1 MKYWCKWRQNGC
13 ARIIDSSG
21 FVSGLYEGRVAMYD
35 SPANNTYTVIL
46 NQLKDSDKGYYW
58 CMTDEEK
65 EQQSSTEL
73 KIIDGTSS
81 HIGSSLPA
89 Q

>member
-1 MKYWCKWRQNGC
+1 VL
-13 ARIIDSSG
+13 AS
-21 FVSGLYEGRVAMYD
+21 YEGRVALYD
-35 SPANNTYTVIL
+35 SPVNQTLTIVL
-46 NQLKDSDKGYYW
+46 NQLSDSDKGYYW

-81 HIGSSLPA
+81 RVGSSLPIE
-89 Q
+89 

>member
-1 MKYWCKWRQNGC
+1 
-13 ARIIDSSG
+13 
-21 FVSGLYEGRVAMYD
+21 MYD

-46 NQLKDSDKGYYW
+46 NQLKDSDKAYYW

-81 HIGSSLPA
+81 HVGSSLPA

>member
-13 ARIIDSSG
+13 ARIIDTTG
-21 FVSGLYEGRVAMYD
+21 YVSGPYEGRVAIID
-35 SPANNTYTVIL
+35 SPANNTMTIIL

-65 EQQSSTEL
+65 EQQSSAEL
-73 KIIDGTSS
+73 KVIDGTSS
-81 HIGSSLPA
+81 WVVSSLPA
-89 Q
+89 R